1 MKKTI
6 SALTVAAASCL
17 LLGSTVQAAT
27 VVERRVITEP
37 VLQPE
42 IVTEQTVT
50 RTDIIQPALRGTVV
64 SGETLSGR
72 REVISNNAIIVPQ
85 GNGRAIIRDYRG
97 TRNVRV
103 RGWLNPGIGSL
114 GTTEVIDEIRD

>member
-27 VVERRVITEP
+27 VIERRIVTEP
-37 VLQPE
+37 APE
-42 IVTEQTVT
+42 IVTQRTVT
-50 RTDIIQPALRGTVV
+50 RTEVVNPGLRGRVV
-64 SGETLSGR
+64 SGETLAGR
-72 REVISNNAIIVPQ
+72 RETISNDAIVIPQ
-85 GNGRAIIRDYRG
+85 GTGRAIIQDERG

-103 RGWLNPGIGSL
+103 RGWLNPGIGNFESS
-114 GTTEVIDEIRD
+114 EEIED